1 MVKYNAHKA
10 LAEKKLLEDKI
21 DRCISNFKIVGTK
34 KGSDKNVYETKTSVE
49 DFNVEVSSKYQ
60 QIEDLIYNYNALD
73 KAINISNAITNV
85 QIGNKNYTV
94 LEAIK
99 RKNSIELDK
108 SLLRQ
113 MVSNYDCMMSEVNR
127 RNEEVQKNTDRM
139 FEEKEKSK
147 DGAELISFYKKQ
159 QEWSLVDPLKVR
171 EKIEKLR
178 DEIEEFEKEVDFALS
193 TSNALTI
200 IDVDLK

>member
-1 MVKYNAHKA
+1 MVKYNVHKA

-21 DRCISNFKIVGTK
+21 NRCICNFIIVGTK
-34 KGSDKNVYETKTSVE
+34 KGSDKNVYETKTSVNE
-49 DFNVEVSSKYQ
+49 FDTEVSSKYQ
-60 QIEDLIYNYNALD
+60 QIKDLIYNYNALD

-94 LEAIK
+94 LEAIR
-99 RKNSIELDK
+99 RKNNIELDK

-113 MVSNYDCMMSEVNR
+113 MLGTYDNMMSEVNR
-127 RNEEVQKNTDRM
+127 RNEEVQRNTDRM

-193 TSNALTI
+193 ISNALTI
-200 IDVDLK
+200 IEVDLK

>member
-1 MVKYNAHKA
+1 MVKYNVHKA

-21 DRCISNFKIVGTK
+21 DRCINNFKIVGTK

-85 QIGNKNYTV
+85 QISNKNYTV

-139 FEEKEKSK
+139 FEEKEKVK
-147 DGAELISFYKKQ
+147 MEQNLFHFIKQ

-200 IDVDLK
+200 IDVDLR

>member
-1 MVKYNAHKA
+1 
-10 LAEKKLLEDKI
+10 
-21 DRCISNFKIVGTK
+21 
-34 KGSDKNVYETKTSVE
+34 
-49 DFNVEVSSKYQ
+49 
-60 QIEDLIYNYNALD
+60 
-73 KAINISNAITNV
+73 
-85 QIGNKNYTV
+85 NYTV

-200 IDVDLK
+200 IDVDL

>member
-1 MVKYNAHKA
+1 MVKYNVHKA

-49 DFNVEVSSKYQ
+49 DFNVEVSSRYQ

-99 RKNSIELDK
+99 
-108 SLLRQ
+108 
-113 MVSNYDCMMSEVNR
+113 
-127 RNEEVQKNTDRM
+127 
-139 FEEKEKSK
+139 
-147 DGAELISFYKKQ
+147 KK
-159 QEWSLVDPLKVR
+159 K
-171 EKIEKLR
+171 
-178 DEIEEFEKEVDFALS
+178 
-193 TSNALTI
+193 
-200 IDVDLK
+200 